1 MSGVTYDRPGFQ
13 AMLAEI
19 EAERVAVCIT
29 KDLSRLGRN
38 SALTGLYT
46 NFTFPQYGVRYI
58 AINDNFDTIDPNS
71 TDNDFAG
78 IKNWC
83 NEFYARDTS
92 RKIRAVNKAKGE
104 RGVPL
109 TTNVPYGYLK
119 GPDNPRRWKIDPVAA
134 DVVRRIFSMCMEG
147 RGPKQIAN
155 QLKAD
160 KVLTPASYKALQGI
174 KSPNKKPEDPYD
186 WKSST
191 VVAILERREYTG
203 CTVNFKTYTNSIWD
217 KKQRDNPIEKQA
229 IFPNTHERIIDDDV
243 FEKVQ
248 EIRQQRH
255 RMIRTG
261 RSSIFSGLVY
271 CADCGSKMLY
281 GSSNNGDLDQDFLTA
296 LCTAKAK
303 KSVMGISF
311 ASKSW
316 IGWFSSTFRQLWGI
330 SCDTRIISARSW
342 RNSSAWKA
350 MSKSASAE
358 SVWKAT
364 NAVLPS

>member
-1 MSGVTYDRPGFQ
+1 MF
-13 AMLAEI
+13 
-19 EAERVAVCIT
+19 
-29 KDLSRLGRN
+29 
-38 SALTGLYT
+38 
-46 NFTFPQYGVRYI
+46 
-58 AINDNFDTIDPNS
+58 
-71 TDNDFAG
+71 
-78 IKNWC
+78 

-119 GPDNPRRWKIDPVAA
+119 DPDNPRRWKIDPVAA

-186 WKSST
+186 WHSST

-217 KKQRDNPIEKQA
+217 KKQRENPIGKRA
-229 IFPNTHERIIDDDV
+229 IFPNTHERIIDDAV

-248 EIRQQRH
+248 EIRSSVSPNDPHGKKQHFLRTCLLCGLRFQNAVRFIQQR
-255 RMIRTG
+255 
-261 RSSIFSGLVY
+261 RSRSGL
-271 CADCGSKMLY
+271 
-281 GSSNNGDLDQDFLTA
+281 F
-296 LCTAKAK
+296 
-303 KSVMGISF
+303 
-311 ASKSW
+311 
-316 IGWFSSTFRQLWGI
+316 
-330 SCDTRIISARSW
+330 
-342 RNSSAWKA
+342 
-350 MSKSASAE
+350 
-358 SVWKAT
+358 
-364 NAVLPS
+364 